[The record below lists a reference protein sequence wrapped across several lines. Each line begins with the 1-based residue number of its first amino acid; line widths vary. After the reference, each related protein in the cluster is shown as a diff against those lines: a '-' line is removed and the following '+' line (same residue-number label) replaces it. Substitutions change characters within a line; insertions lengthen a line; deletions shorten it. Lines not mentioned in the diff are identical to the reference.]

1 MHYSPFGDFGDPMF
15 DLFSVLFV
23 IAFLIILSI
32 FIVGIVQSFKQRKKD
47 DASPVLDVEAK
58 LVTKRTDV
66 SRHHQST
73 NSDHVHNTSQTTYYV
88 TFEVQSKDRL
98 EFVVTGTEYGQLV
111 ENDTGKLTFQGS
123 RYLGFDRNK

>member
-1 MHYSPFGDFGDPMF
+1 MDFSPYNDFGDPMF
-15 DLFSVLFV
+15 DLFNVLFV
-23 IAFLIILSI
+23 IVFLIILSV
-32 FIVGIVQSFKQRKKD
+32 FVVGIVQNFKQRNRD

-66 SRHHQST
+66 GRHHT
-73 NSDHVHNTSQTTYYV
+73 GENHVHSPSHTTYYA

-123 RYLGFDRNK
+123 RYLSFDRNT